1 MKRWQSPNLGSVEAM
16 GKAPMIVAPSV
27 GEATRFVAGPA
38 ARSARRLA
46 GRTCRLIALPS
57 GLAVVLA
64 LCGAARGEIG
74 RDAVDPVLRLDLPGH
89 TSEVRALAF
98 LPDGRLVS
106 GGRDKAAMIWS
117 RPAPWPAGG
126 AEGTRAI
133 GRVPSRAGVIRW
145 QVARGTR
152 GVIQALAVA
161 RGERPLVALAGSGAM
176 GSTGEVLV
184 ADPGVGA
191 LEVVLG
197 GGDRVGHRA
206 AVGALDFS
214 TDGRWLFS
222 ADYDGQVFAWDRQ
235 AQWRPVEIA
244 GRDAARLGAA
254 RAAELTAFPA
264 ARPLAAVQGGR
275 VALPVVVSEPGA
287 RVPRW
292 RIDLCDPANPA
303 VRTPL
308 EAPAVFE
315 GVVLAMDATPAGRH
329 LAVADLAGRVVVWD
343 LAVEPVRSTVLAVAP
358 AAESLALADDGSRLV
373 VGVAARSGGRARVET
388 WDMVTGQRLTVT
400 DSAAAVRAVAAGPDG
415 LFAVAGGWDHEIR
428 IDRFTAPQAEG
439 AVPQDGPQPAGRGRS
454 LGGYGRRIG
463 AVAFAAQPAADGDG
477 PRPPPRRIAA
487 GITPRGA
494 QAPPPL
500 GEAFDLENLSLE
512 QPGDTVWAPA
522 AGRPGAWAIAGSPP
536 RRQGVETW
544 QLSRAGQPAGVID
557 LELSWQGRLG
567 PPQACVSWLARDAEA
582 EPWAVALGTDRGIF
596 VYALAA
602 EGAAVILRRYRG
614 HEDGVLSLAV
624 SADGRWLAS
633 GGRDGIVMLWPL
645 AGIDPRRPLFDRWGA
660 ALEVREG
667 RVVVAE
673 VDESGPLAGR
683 DVRPGDVI
691 ARVSGADGVAGLAPA
706 AVDADPAALP
716 PAAWVADPAAI
727 VRTLEEC
734 PWGLQMAVVV
744 ERDGRPLDPF
754 NRLPAWENLASLYL
768 GANREWAYWSPRGP
782 YAASANGDGL
792 FGWLVNR
799 GVERLPRF
807 FRANQFRRRLERPDV
822 MARLLAAGSLPAAQR
837 AAGREVPRSSA
848 RVLPDLFAVTPEVR
862 IVSPRTDGALDGVR
876 ARIEATVEVP
886 EAVTIARVRAYAS
899 GVVGRGEPQL
909 VAERPAAAGVAAVRT
924 YAWDLDLPDEDEHLI
939 QVFVGTEEGPT
950 DVGEVTVTV
959 PRRAAARPRPRLFLV
974 AAGVDGYASDEAAD
988 VHFPDLRYAT
998 TDARAVGATLTER
1011 SAAGYDVV
1019 RSTLLL
1025 DADLTPDAWRRTLAD
1040 TARTIAADVA
1050 PDDLVVLF
1058 LAGHGL
1064 IDEAAGREY
1073 RFLCRG
1079 ARVRPVPGG
1088 LAVDGEGG
1096 IGWRDFSAIDDLPC
1110 RKVVIVDSCHAG
1122 GLGPAGRATT
1132 VREFQE
1138 NRMLVLAAASDA
1150 EESNESA
1157 AWGHGAFTRCLLDAL
1172 AGRADVNT
1180 GRGGDGRAE
1189 PDGIVTLDEVARYV
1203 ETTVPRLVA
1212 EAGGSRQHPH
1222 VSPAA
1227 LLPYMTLP
1235 LARTTAGSGP

>member
-1 MKRWQSPNLGSVEAM
+1 MT
-16 GKAPMIVAPSV
+16 VAPSV
-27 GEATRFVAGPA
+27 TQVTLPRAGGGRHSDRRPADRAHRRFALAACLAGVLAPLGAA
-38 ARSARRLA
+38 ARA
-46 GRTCRLIALPS
+46 
-57 GLAVVLA
+57 
-64 LCGAARGEIG
+64 EIG
-74 RDAVDPVLRLDLPGH
+74 RDVVDPVLRLDLPGH
-89 TSEVRALAF
+89 TSEVRAIAF

-106 GGRDKAAMIWS
+106 GGRDKVAMIWS
-117 RPAPWPAGG
+117 RPVARAAAD

-133 GRVPSRAGVIRW
+133 GRVPTRAGVIRW

-161 RGERPLVALAGSGAM
+161 RGARPLVALGGSGAM
-176 GSTGEVLV
+176 GSTGEILV
-184 ADPGVGA
+184 VDPGDGS
-191 LEVVLG
+191 LEAVLG

-235 AQWRPVEIA
+235 ADWQPVELA
-244 GRDAARLGAA
+244 GRDETRLGAA
-254 RAAELTAFPA
+254 QATELMAFPA
-264 ARPLAAVQGGR
+264 ARPLAGVTGGR
-275 VALPVVVSEPGA
+275 VALPVVVSEAGD

-292 RIDLCDPANPA
+292 RIDLCNPA
-303 VRTPL
+303 TPAARTPL
-308 EAPAVFE
+308 EAPAVLE
-315 GVVLAMDATPAGRH
+315 GVVLTMDATPDGRH

-343 LAVEPVRSTVLAVAP
+343 LAAEPARATALVVTP
-358 AAESLALADDGSRLV
+358 AAESLALADDGARLV
-373 VGVAARSGGRARVET
+373 VGVAARTGGKGRVEI
-388 WDMVTGQRLTVT
+388 WDVAAGQRVSAV
-400 DSAAAVRAVAAGPDG
+400 DSAAAVRAVATGPDG

-428 IDRFTAPQAEG
+428 VDRLADVPAEG
-439 AVPQDGPQPAGRGRS
+439 AIPAGRGRS

-463 AVAFAAQPAADGDG
+463 SVAFAMQPVAAGDG
-477 PRPPPRRIAA
+477 QRSAPRRIAA
-487 GITPRGA
+487 GIAAAGA

-500 GEAFDLENLSLE
+500 DETFDLENLTLE
-512 QPGDTVWAPA
+512 PPGDTVWAPA
-522 AGRPGAWAIAGSPP
+522 AGRAGAWAIAAAPP

-544 QLSRAGQPAGVID
+544 QLSRGGQAAGLVD
-557 LELSWQGRLG
+557 LEMSWQGRLG
-567 PPQACVSWLARDAEA
+567 PPQACVSWIARDGEA

-596 VYALAA
+596 VYQLAA
-602 EGAAVILRRYRG
+602 EGAAGIVRRYRG

-633 GGRDGIVMLWPL
+633 GGRDGVVMLWPL
-645 AGIDPRRPLFDRWGA
+645 AGIEQRRPLFDRWGVT
-660 ALEVREG
+660 LEVRGG
-667 RVVVAE
+667 RAVVTE
-673 VDESGPLAGR
+673 IDEAGPLAGR
-683 DVRPGDVI
+683 DVRLGDAI
-691 ARVSGADGVAGLAPA
+691 ARVSGADGVPGRGQT

-716 PAAWVADPAAI
+716 PAAWVADPAAV
-727 VRTLEEC
+727 VRTLAEC
-734 PWGLQMAVVV
+734 PWSRQLAFVV
-744 ERDGRPLDPF
+744 ERDGQPLEPF

-768 GANREWAYWSPRGP
+768 GANREWAYWSPRGY

-799 GVERLPRF
+799 GLERLPRF
-807 FRANQFRRRLERPDV
+807 FRANQFRRRLERPDI
-822 MARLLAAGSLPAAQR
+822 MSRLLIAGSLPAAQR

-862 IVSPRTDGALDGVR
+862 IVSPRTDGTLDGVR

-886 EAVTIARVRAYAS
+886 EAVRISRVRAYAS
-899 GVVGRGEPQL
+899 GVVGRGEPQII
-909 VAERPAAAGVAAVRT
+909 AERPAAAGVAATRT

-939 QVFVGTEEGPT
+939 QVFVGTEEGPS
-950 DVGEVTVTV
+950 DVGEVTVAV
-959 PRRAAARPRPRLFLV
+959 PRRAAARRRPRLFIV
-974 AAGVDGYASDEAAD
+974 AAGVDGYASDAAAD

-998 TDARAVGATLTER
+998 TDARAVGAALAER

-1019 RSTLLL
+1019 RTTLLL
-1025 DADLTPDAWRRTLAD
+1025 DADVTPESWRRTLAD
-1040 TARTIAADVA
+1040 AAGAIAEDVA

-1079 ARVRPVPGG
+1079 ARVKPVPGG
-1088 LAVDGEGG
+1088 LTVDGAGG

-1150 EESNESA
+1150 EESNESSV
-1157 AWGHGAFTRCLLDAL
+1157 WGHGAFTRCLLDAL
-1172 AGRADVNT
+1172 AGRADMRT

-1203 ETTVPRLVA
+1203 EANVPRLVA
-1212 EAGGSRQHPH
+1212 EAGGRRQHPH
-1222 VSPAA
+1222 ASPAA

-1235 LARTTAGSGP
+1235 LARTAAASGP

>member
-1 MKRWQSPNLGSVEAM
+1 M
-16 GKAPMIVAPSV
+16 GKSRMIVAPAV
-27 GEATRFVAGPA
+27 GRVTRSGVKACTHT
-38 ARSARRLA
+38 ARRPA
-46 GRTCRLIALPS
+46 DRTRRRFAPFSYL
-57 GLAVVLA
+57 VFVLA
-64 LCGAARGEIG
+64 LGGVARGEIG
-74 RDAVDPVLRLDLPGH
+74 RDVVDPVLRLDLPGH

-106 GGRDKAAMIWS
+106 GGRDKVAMIWS
-117 RPAPWPAGG
+117 RPAPRPAG
-126 AEGTRAI
+126 AAAGTRAI

-152 GVIQALAVA
+152 GVIQALAVS
-161 RGERPLVALAGSGAM
+161 RGEGPLVALAGSGAM
-176 GSTGEVLV
+176 GSTGELV
-184 ADPGVGA
+184 VVDPGDGTLQA
-191 LEVVLG
+191 VLG

-222 ADYDGQVFAWDRQ
+222 ADYDGQVFAWDRR
-235 AQWRPVEIA
+235 AQWQPVEIA
-244 GRDAARLGAA
+244 GRDETRLGAA
-254 RAAELTAFPA
+254 WAAELMAFPA
-264 ARPLAAVQGGR
+264 ARPLAAVHGGR
-275 VALPVVVSEPGA
+275 VALPVVVSEAGA

-292 RIDLCDPANPA
+292 RIDLCNPVNPA
-303 VRTPL
+303 DRMPL
-308 EAPAVFE
+308 DAPAALE
-315 GVVLAMDATPAGRH
+315 GVVLTMDATPAGRH

-343 LAVEPVRSTVLAVAP
+343 LATEPARATVIAVAP

-373 VGVAARSGGRARVET
+373 VGVAASAGAKSRVET
-388 WDMVTGQRLTVT
+388 WDVVTGQRLTVA
-400 DSAAAVRAVAAGPDG
+400 DSAAAVRAVAAGSDG

-428 IDRFTAPQAEG
+428 IDHFSGPGPQG
-439 AVPQDGPQPAGRGRS
+439 AAPQDGPQPAGRGRS

-463 AVAFAAQPAADGDG
+463 AVAFAAQPVAAGEG

-494 QAPPPL
+494 QAPPSV
-500 GEAFDLENLSLE
+500 GEAFDLENLALE
-512 QPGDTVWAPA
+512 PPGDTVWAPA
-522 AGRPGAWAIAGSPP
+522 AGRAGAWTIAAAPAS
-536 RRQGVETW
+536 RQGVETW
-544 QLSRAGQPAGVID
+544 QLARAGRPAGVID

-567 PPQACVSWLARDAEA
+567 PPQACVSWLARDGEA

-596 VYALAA
+596 VHALAA

-645 AGIDPRRPLFDRWGA
+645 SGIDPRRPLFDRWGMV
-660 ALEVREG
+660 LEVRED
-667 RVVVAE
+667 RAVVTE
-673 VDESGPLAGR
+673 IDEAGPLAGR

-691 ARVSGADGVAGLAPA
+691 ARVSGAEGVAGPAPA

-716 PAAWVADPAAI
+716 QAAWVTDPAEI
-727 VRTLEEC
+727 VRTLEGC
-734 PWGLQMAVVV
+734 PWGRQMALVV
-744 ERDGRPLDPF
+744 ERDGRPLEPF

-768 GANREWAYWSPRGP
+768 GANREWAYWSPRGY

-799 GVERLPRF
+799 GVDRLPRF
-807 FRANQFRRRLERPDV
+807 FRANQFRRRLERPDI

-862 IVSPRTDGALDGVR
+862 IVSPRTDEALDGMR
-876 ARIEATVEVP
+876 ARIEAIVEVP
-886 EAVTIARVRAYAS
+886 EAVRIARVRAYAS
-899 GVVGRGEPQL
+899 GVVGRGEPRL
-909 VAERPAAAGVAAVRT
+909 VEERPAAAGVAATRT
-924 YAWDLDLPDEDEHLI
+924 YAWELDLPDEDEHLI
-939 QVFVGTEEGPT
+939 QVFVGTEAGPT
-950 DVGEVTVTV
+950 DVGEVTVAV
-959 PRRAAARPRPRLFLV
+959 PRRLAARRRPRLFLV
-974 AAGVDGYASDEAAD
+974 AAGIDGYASDEAAD

-998 TDARAVGATLTER
+998 TDARALGATLAER
-1011 SAAGYDVV
+1011 AAAGYDVV
-1019 RSTLLL
+1019 RSALLL
-1025 DADLTPDAWRRTLAD
+1025 DADVTPDAWRRALAD
-1040 TARTIAADVA
+1040 TARELSADVA

-1079 ARVRPVPGG
+1079 ARVKLVPGG

-1122 GLGPAGRATT
+1122 GLGPTGRGTT

-1150 EESNESA
+1150 EESNESS

-1172 AGRADVNT
+1172 AGRADVQG
-1180 GRGGDGRAE
+1180 GRGGRAA

-1203 ETTVPRLVA
+1203 EATVPRLVT
-1212 EAGGSRQHPH
+1212 EAGGRRQHPH
-1222 VSPAA
+1222 ASPAA

-1235 LARTTAGSGP
+1235 LARSADGSGR